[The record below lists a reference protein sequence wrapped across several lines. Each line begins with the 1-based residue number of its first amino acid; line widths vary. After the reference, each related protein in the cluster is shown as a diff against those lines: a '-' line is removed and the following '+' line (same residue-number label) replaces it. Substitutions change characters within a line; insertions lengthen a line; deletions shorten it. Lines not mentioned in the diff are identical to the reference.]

1 MTPEIAT
8 AVLPK
13 IATVVWLKV
22 WFHLFCTTEKQDGDS
37 EQNNGSLAVV
47 PWVPKGAHHQAMLEV
62 EVPHAEEVSDM
73 MDADDMETTTMDIKD
88 NNFQQMV

>member
-13 IATVVWLKV
+13 IATVVWLKIQ
-22 WFHLFCTTEKQDGDS
+22 LYGRT
-37 EQNNGSLAVV
+37 
-47 PWVPKGAHHQAMLEV
+47 GAHHQEMLDV
-62 EVPHAEEVSDM
+62 EVPHAKEVSDM
-73 MDADDMETTTMDIKD
+73 MDADDMETTTMDIED